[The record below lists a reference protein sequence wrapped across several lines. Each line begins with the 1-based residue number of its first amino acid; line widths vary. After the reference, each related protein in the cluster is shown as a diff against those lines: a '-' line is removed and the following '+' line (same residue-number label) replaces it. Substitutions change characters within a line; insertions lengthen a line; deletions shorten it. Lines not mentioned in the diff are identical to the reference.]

1 MLEENYVLPFNL
13 NLLNIVYHFN
23 VKPRRYHLNLA
34 PYFERNEL
42 SFDGEVSINF
52 ENTVE
57 KSMLKLHAKNLEILG
72 NINLKKDDQ
81 VYKSSD
87 YNIGIDNRESV
98 LTINFGQNLPVGDY
112 TLFIKFK
119 SQPNYSSEV
128 FKHASYTDNNGKREW
143 ILLSNFGTEGTHE
156 VFPCWNDD
164 LSQSKFDVSIKH
176 NKAHTV
182 LFNSPVKESK
192 VSEDDPDSVWT
203 SFEEPVA
210 FAPHRLA
217 FIIGNL
223 ELMSAHHND
232 PFRLWFPKNTIDC
245 EKNDIKIIE
254 KLWKALE
261 IVTGITHK
269 EHPFNKMDVVVL
281 PEFIKTKK
289 RNWGLCTINDVS
301 IEFKENIDKTE
312 KIETITNIVASMID
326 HWFGELI
333 MSVGYETGSKLSY
346 GLRLYLTE
354 LVMDKVDKT
363 WRSIDRFINRQ
374 GKEGNWNEFHFKFIS
389 HTIHHILG
397 EENFRKFLRNF
408 ILNNGPKDTI
418 ISPLR
423 DEIANAA
430 GDQKEFI
437 EKVLDNWNKFSSYPT
452 LTVTRN
458 YEASKAVVT
467 QARSLNDPESNW
479 RFWVPL
485 NWADEQELDFE
496 DTSVTQWYDGDF
508 MKTEIPVTVP
518 ADRWIIVN
526 KQHFGT
532 YRVTYDEKN
541 WKMIVKYMNSDNY
554 SKIHIFNRIQ
564 LINDAFTIAD
574 WGFLDYSV
582 PFELA
587 KYLSRETE
595 FAPWTAFLHYIEQL
609 YNESPLRGS
618 PYFDNFKK
626 YVLEVTDELE
636 KRILLTDE
644 ANDDFTTRQLRS
656 SLVSVRCIF
665 GSSACGN
672 YALTKL
678 KNWLE
683 DPDEYPIPDDM
694 KDVILKSGIR
704 FADEDTWN
712 KLWERYQ
719 LNLQSPEN
727 KRIDVYDMFKW
738 ETNKEENL
746 LNALS
751 CTPNFEVLKKFI
763 MWVPENVFA
772 DINPVSWFKNI
783 VLLNEKAVDGILDV
797 LESEPTKEN
806 EEPLFSP
813 NIVYEGCQAV
823 SYSMRSQDQVE
834 KFNRVRTQYIHTQLN
849 RFASMDEHAS
859 QNSVS
864 RIKEKLD
871 KLKTY
876 FETTN

>member
-1 MLEENYVLPFNL
+1 MPEENYVLPFRL
-13 NLLNIVYHFN
+13 NLEDIAYEFY
-23 VKPRRYHLNLA
+23 VKPRRYHLKLA

-57 KSMLKLHAKNLEILG
+57 KSKLKLHAKNLEILG

-81 VYKSSD
+81 VYESSD
-87 YNIGIDNRESV
+87 YNIGIDNGESV

-128 FKHASYTDNNGKREW
+128 FKYASYTDNNGKREW
-143 ILLSNFGTEGTHE
+143 ILLSDFETEGTQE
-156 VFPCWNDD
+156 VFPCWNKK
-164 LSQSKFDVSIKH
+164 STASKFNVSIKH
-176 NKAHTV
+176 NKAYTV
-182 LFNSPVKESK
+182 LFNSPVKESN

-203 SFEEPVA
+203 SFEELAA
-210 FAPHRLA
+210 FTPHRLA

-301 IEFKENIDKTE
+301 IEFKENIDKAE
-312 KIETITNIVASMID
+312 KVETITGIAALMID

-333 MSVGYETGSKLSY
+333 KSDHYAIGSTISY
-346 GLRLYLTE
+346 GFRLYLAE
-354 LVMDKVDKT
+354 LVVDEFDKT
-363 WRSIDRFINRQ
+363 WRAIDRIVYLKGRSGRRLKYYCNYTAR
-374 GKEGNWNEFHFKFIS
+374 
-389 HTIHHILG
+389 TIHHILG
-397 EENFRKFLRNF
+397 EENFRKVLRNF
-408 ILNNGPKDTI
+408 ILNNGLKDTI

-423 DEIANAA
+423 DEIMNTA
-430 GDQKEFI
+430 GDKKEPIKNILDTWCEFI
-437 EKVLDNWNKFSSYPT
+437 TVPT
-452 LTVTRN
+452 LAVTRD

-467 QARSLNDPESNW
+467 EP
-479 RFWVPL
+479 RFFPGRKPLRYWFPL
-485 NWADEQELDFE
+485 NWANEQELDFE
-496 DTSVTQWYDGDF
+496 DTSVTQWFDGDF

-595 FAPWTAFLHYIEQL
+595 FAPWTTFLHYIEQL

-727 KRIDVYDMFKW
+727 KKIVMGRMERW
-738 ETNKEENL
+738 QTSKEEDI

-751 CTPNFEVLKKFI
+751 CTPSFELLKKFI
-763 MWVPENVFA
+763 MSVPEKVFA
-772 DINPVSWFKNI
+772 DIVPRIWFINI
-783 VLLNEKAVDGILDV
+783 VQLNEKGVDAILDI
-797 LESEPTKEN
+797 LESKPTKEN
-806 EEPLFSP
+806 GEPLFE
-813 NIVYEGCQAV
+813 IYDVFEGCQAV
-823 SYSMRSQDQVE
+823 KYCLKNEDQVA
-834 KFNRVRTQYIHTQLN
+834 KFNRVRTQYSHDKELN
-849 RFASMDEHAS
+849 ILPSLDELAGKASLS
-859 QNSVS
+859 NV
-864 RIKEKLD
+864 EKKLNQ
-871 KLKTY
+871 LKTY
-876 FETTN
+876 FDATN